1 MEIGVGV
8 IEILGDRQ
16 IGAGLGF
23 ASKGVEVLARG
34 ARLRVPFRVGGDGE
48 AEGVAGFGADEFDE
62 FAGVAEF
69 AGFGHAGGQVAAQ
82 CDKAADAARLVIGE
96 DFADVFARRADA
108 GKMRGNGLAGFG
120 NVPADGE
127 GTFARRAAGTEG
139 DGEEIG
145 LERRQLAPHDAQFFK
160 SLAGLR
166 REKFDGKLHGR
177 DVDRESQRSQ
187 EKDQRLPSR
196 APVSTQET
204 TL

>member
-1 MEIGVGV
+1 
-8 IEILGDRQ
+8 
-16 IGAGLGF
+16 
-23 ASKGVEVLARG
+23 
-34 ARLRVPFRVGGDGE
+34 
-48 AEGVAGFGADEFDE
+48 
-62 FAGVAEF
+62 
-69 AGFGHAGGQVAAQ
+69 
-82 CDKAADAARLVIGE
+82 
-96 DFADVFARRADA
+96 
-108 GKMRGNGLAGFG
+108 MRGNGLAGFG

-127 GTFARRAAGTEG
+127 GAFARRAASAEG

-145 LERRQLAPHDAQFFK
+145 LERRQLAPHGAQFFK

-187 EKDQRLPSR
+187 GKDQRLPSR